1 MLKYINQFQLL
12 EINKS
17 IYLLFK
23 NLSDSR
29 HMEVVFVEKEVP
41 DLALEEVLLYWVNTH
56 SLLKK
61 GDLNSLKNM
70 IDMYDNKIYIPYLR
84 ISFTSF
90 HCRRSKQF
98 VRIGFWSFRNCVVLI
113 DTML

>member
-12 EINKS
+12 EINNS

-41 DLALEEVLLYWVNTH
+41 DLALEEVLLY
-56 SLLKK
+56 
-61 GDLNSLKNM
+61 
-70 IDMYDNKIYIPYLR
+70 
-84 ISFTSF
+84 
-90 HCRRSKQF
+90 
-98 VRIGFWSFRNCVVLI
+98 
-113 DTML
+113 